1 VLCQRSAGLL
11 PRRAAASAAGR
22 VSWARRRVLEV
33 SDAFP
38 ARVAHRSTLS
48 RNLVRGVLPASLGN
62 ITSLQSLLLDS
73 NFLFGTL
80 PPSVAALPA
89 LRNLSVADNFMVG
102 DLPVNLSGLA
112 ALGLDKNNFTSS
124 TLPQQLCT
132 AACASSEAFACPFAA
147 SGCSCRPACRGKCS
161 VTQQWAPNALVV
173 PCGDPATACLSCMAA
188 LLSPYLL
195 AGISAAKSSMLGFC
209 IQEDEAKH
217 LAAGANPAALDS
229 LRYCQYTRPL
239 DTGVTCPIV
248 VPEAT
253 GLRIWTAAAANQCS
267 PSLLIATYAP
277 CRLCATTLQQPF
289 LDAGCPERYDVLTA
303 CYASHMSIM
312 LSAGITTNTLALIA
326 GCPSTVASPPAA
338 TVSRAVLGGAIG
350 GSLGGLL
357 VVGLVA
363 IAVVVMRRRRA
374 GGESDT
380 GPSPLP
386 VTANALPYMGPRDL
400 STRSMASAPSGSL
413 LLPPQDVVL
422 GPLIG
427 IGGYGKVH
435 SARWRGSAVAAKVFT
450 LRFDANSMDSP
461 PLLGIAAAVDSF
473 VRFHIKS
480 EARTLDDERTGAAYE
495 RELLLLQSLRHPNI
509 CTLYGVVVSP
519 PMLVMELCA
528 GGSLAALLRASTLA
542 SLPWTRRT
550 EIAAGVACGVDFLHS
565 QEPPVIH
572 RDLKSLNVVLASDGT
587 AKLVDFGL
595 GGFLPHIAGELASQ
609 DRPAKGT
616 PAYMAPE
623 VIMAIPGGTPQA
635 IDIFGVGVVLH
646 DLAHVGIF
654 PTPPTTSSSSS
665 SAEPSADTPLLFGSR
680 DAGGKGIAAML
691 ARYSTGYAVEIAPHC
706 PKALGELILQC
717 MQREPAARPAAG
729 EVLQTM
735 LQLSAA
741 AADAAQ
747 RGVAWA

>member
-1 VLCQRSAGLL
+1 MRGAL
-11 PRRAAASAAGR
+11 P
-22 VSWARRRVLEV
+22 
-33 SDAFP
+33 D
-38 ARVAHRSTLS
+38 
-48 RNLVRGVLPASLGN
+48 SLGN
-62 ITSLQSLLLDS
+62 ITSLQSLLLDG

-102 DLPVNLSGLA
+102 DLPASLSGLA
-112 ALGLDKNNFTSS
+112 SLALSENNFTSS

-132 AACASSEAFACPFAA
+132 AACASSKAFACPFAA
-147 SGCSCRPACRGKCS
+147 PGCSCTPTCRGRCS
-161 VTQQWAPNALVV
+161 VSQQWAPNSLLVS
-173 PCGDPATACLSCMAA
+173 CGDPATACMSCMAA

-195 AGISAAKSSMLGFC
+195 AGISAANSSMLGFC
-209 IQEDEAKH
+209 IQEDEGKH
-217 LAAGANPAALDS
+217 LAAGANPAALDA

-253 GLRIWTAAAANQCS
+253 ALRIWTAAAANQCS
-267 PSLLIATYAP
+267 PSVISATYAP

-289 LDAGCPERYDVLTA
+289 LDAGCPERYDLLTA

-312 LSAGITTNTLALIA
+312 LRAGITTNTLALIA
-326 GCPSTVASPPAA
+326 SCPSTVTTRPAA
-338 TVSRAVLGGAIG
+338 NASQAVLGGAIG

-357 VVGLVA
+357 FFGLIAFAIVA
-363 IAVVVMRRRRA
+363 ARRRRA
-374 GGESDT
+374 GGESDA

-386 VTANALPYMGPRDL
+386 VTANASPYMGPRDL
-400 STRSMASAPSGSL
+400 STRSMASSPAYGGAGSL

-427 IGGYGKVH
+427 IGGFAEVH
-435 SARWRGSAVAAKVFT
+435 SARWRGSAVAAKVFK
-450 LRFDANSMDSP
+450 LRVDVNTMDV
-461 PLLGIAAAVDSF
+461 PLLGIAAAMDSY
-473 VRFHIKS
+473 VRFHVKS

-519 PMLVMELCA
+519 PMLVMELCT

-609 DRPAKGT
+609 DKATMGT

-623 VIMAIPGGTPQA
+623 VMMSIPGGTPQA

-654 PTPPTTSSSSS
+654 PTPPTTSSSSNS
-665 SAEPSADTPLLFGSR
+665 GEPSADTPLLGGSR
-680 DAGGKGIAAML
+680 DPGGRGLAAML
-691 ARYSTGYAVEIAPHC
+691 ARYSTGYAVDVAPHC
-706 PKALGELILQC
+706 PKALGELLLRC

-729 EVLQTM
+729 EVLQTL

-741 AADAAQ
+741 AAEAAQ
-747 RGVAWA
+747 RGEAWA